1 MKEDFSSNELTL
13 IKYVAISVV
22 ACIAILSAT
31 IVTSRA
37 MSNTRELKVREIE
50 AERSVKVRQL
60 EKEEEVIRQ
69 AQETERTEER
79 SSFWQKLVPWG
90 EDEAEENSTSI
101 KEK

>member
-1 MKEDFSSNELTL
+1 MKEDFTSNELTL
-13 IKYVAISVV
+13 VKYVSISFV
-22 ACIAILSAT
+22 AAIAILAASF
-31 IVTSRA
+31 VTSRA

-60 EKEEEVIRQ
+60 EKEEELVRQ

-90 EDEAEENSTSI
+90 EDEAEENVSGI
-101 KEK
+101 KE